1 MEPLKIPAT
10 SNTPEVDFDFDR
22 NCFSLKGESH
32 PEDVTA
38 FYQPVMDPLE
48 AHLGNLGDGTCEF
61 VLEFIYFNSSSAKI
75 VMTLMDMID
84 EAAEA
89 GATVNVKWVYDPE
102 DDNMLELGEEFGEDL
117 EYAKFELVAQ
127 ESE

>member
-10 SNTPEVDFDFDR
+10 SNTPEVDFDFDQNR
-22 NCFSLKGESH
+22 FCLKGESH

-75 VMTLMDMID
+75 VMTLMDLID

-117 EYAKFELVAQ
+117 EHAKFELVAQ